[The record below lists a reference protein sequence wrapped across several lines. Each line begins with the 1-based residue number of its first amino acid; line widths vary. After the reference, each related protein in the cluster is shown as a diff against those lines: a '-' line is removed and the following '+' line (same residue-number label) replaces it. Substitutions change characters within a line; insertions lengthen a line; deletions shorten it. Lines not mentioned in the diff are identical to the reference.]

1 MTNSEQTTKS
11 KTNPWIFMM
20 FFSAFISKL
29 NALYISCM
37 YFRSKR
43 ILIKDNPWMFLAC
56 YKGNFFGAIPNFATE
71 KEQKR
76 NFLDFTDVTL
86 VVVDIKS
93 ERFVKSTCLQQ
104 DLFDMTM
111 VTIMFD
117 TKTSESESF
126 IDRSIEG
133 IINIMMEFHHF

>member
-1 MTNSEQTTKS
+1 MA
-11 KTNPWIFMM
+11 IFSLMSGYCTSI
-20 FFSAFISKL
+20 FKWRYLTGKGRNFLLNILVCGFLYSSSLSDLHFTVSIQQGFS
-29 NALYISCM
+29 
-37 YFRSKR
+37 
-43 ILIKDNPWMFLAC
+43 
-56 YKGNFFGAIPNFATE
+56 GAIPNFATE

-93 ERFVKSTCLQQ
+93 ERFVKSTSLQQ

-111 VTIMFD
+111 VTIIFD
-117 TKTSESESF
+117 TKTSKSESF
-126 IDRSIEG
+126 IDRSIEV

>member
-1 MTNSEQTTKS
+1 MAIRAPDGANNLMSINRSMTIT
-11 KTNPWIFMM
+11 MD
-20 FFSAFISKL
+20 
-29 NALYISCM
+29 
-37 YFRSKR
+37 RS
-43 ILIKDNPWMFLAC
+43 FL
-56 YKGNFFGAIPNFATE
+56 GAIPNFATE

-93 ERFVKSTCLQQ
+93 ERFIKSTRLQQ

-126 IDRSIEG
+126 IDRLIEG
-133 IINIMMEFHHF
+133 TINIMMEVHHF

>member
-1 MTNSEQTTKS
+1 MQRIILVVYSQLRKY
-11 KTNPWIFMM
+11 FDLMM
-20 FFSAFISKL
+20 
-29 NALYISCM
+29 
-37 YFRSKR
+37 
-43 ILIKDNPWMFLAC
+43 PTWHGWFL
-56 YKGNFFGAIPNFATE
+56 GAIPNFATE

-93 ERFVKSTCLQQ
+93 ERFVKSTCIEQ

>member
-1 MTNSEQTTKS
+1 M
-11 KTNPWIFMM
+11 IFC
-20 FFSAFISKL
+20 ADY
-29 NALYISCM
+29 A
-37 YFRSKR
+37 
-43 ILIKDNPWMFLAC
+43 IK
-56 YKGNFFGAIPNFATE
+56 YVGAIPNFATE

-76 NFLDFTDVTL
+76 NFLDFNDVTL

>member
-1 MTNSEQTTKS
+1 MYCSGVGTTRWKIVQTAGRLGRK
-11 KTNPWIFMM
+11 PCDAAIF
-20 FFSAFISKL
+20 ITVVERK
-29 NALYISCM
+29 
-37 YFRSKR
+37 
-43 ILIKDNPWMFLAC
+43 
-56 YKGNFFGAIPNFATE
+56 GAIPNFATE

-76 NFLDFTDVTL
+76 NFLDFNDVTL

>member
-1 MTNSEQTTKS
+1 MN
-11 KTNPWIFMM
+11 KTCWLIFYMISRSCQKVH
-20 FFSAFISKL
+20 FS
-29 NALYISCM
+29 
-37 YFRSKR
+37 
-43 ILIKDNPWMFLAC
+43 
-56 YKGNFFGAIPNFATE
+56 GAIPNFATE

-76 NFLDFTDVTL
+76 NFLDFNDVTL

-126 IDRSIEG
+126 IDRLIEG

>member
-1 MTNSEQTTKS
+1 MCHKAVFLYQQVLEQYQTS
-11 KTNPWIFMM
+11 P
-20 FFSAFISKL
+20 L
-29 NALYISCM
+29 
-37 YFRSKR
+37 KR
-43 ILIKDNPWMFLAC
+43 NK
-56 YKGNFFGAIPNFATE
+56 
-71 KEQKR
+71 KR

>member
-1 MTNSEQTTKS
+1 MDILKEFLASST
-11 KTNPWIFMM
+11 IHG
-20 FFSAFISKL
+20 L
-29 NALYISCM
+29 NYIS
-37 YFRSKR
+37 SAKVS
-43 ILIKDNPWMFLAC
+43 LQ
-56 YKGNFFGAIPNFATE
+56 GAKPNFATE

-76 NFLDFTDVTL
+76 NFLQFTADTL

-93 ERFVKSTCLQQ
+93 ERFIKSTCLQQ

-133 IINIMMEFHHF
+133 NINIMMEFHHF

>member
-1 MTNSEQTTKS
+1 MTLA
-11 KTNPWIFMM
+11 
-20 FFSAFISKL
+20 AFIISLEFVPFFEHSKL
-29 NALYISCM
+29 
-37 YFRSKR
+37 
-43 ILIKDNPWMFLAC
+43 
-56 YKGNFFGAIPNFATE
+56 GAIPNFATE

-76 NFLDFTDVTL
+76 NFLDFNDVTL

>member
-1 MTNSEQTTKS
+1 MLKKAELKFC
-11 KTNPWIFMM
+11 K
-20 FFSAFISKL
+20 
-29 NALYISCM
+29 
-37 YFRSKR
+37 
-43 ILIKDNPWMFLAC
+43 IKGFPS
-56 YKGNFFGAIPNFATE
+56 YHGAIPNFATE

-76 NFLDFTDVTL
+76 NFLDFNDVTL

>member
-1 MTNSEQTTKS
+1 MLASHRLMRFS
-11 KTNPWIFMM
+11 FL
-20 FFSAFISKL
+20 FFEEFHLVTS
-29 NALYISCM
+29 YISVS
-37 YFRSKR
+37 FEK
-43 ILIKDNPWMFLAC
+43 
-56 YKGNFFGAIPNFATE
+56 GAIPNFATE

-93 ERFVKSTCLQQ
+93 ERFVKSTSLQQ

-111 VTIMFD
+111 VTIIFD
-117 TKTSESESF
+117 TKTSKSESF
-126 IDRSIEG
+126 IDRSIEV

>member
-1 MTNSEQTTKS
+1 MRSVPRHLRDYFDDLTCLIYPIHVPATT
-11 KTNPWIFMM
+11 
-20 FFSAFISKL
+20 
-29 NALYISCM
+29 
-37 YFRSKR
+37 
-43 ILIKDNPWMFLAC
+43 FL
-56 YKGNFFGAIPNFATE
+56 GAIPNFATE

-76 NFLDFTDVTL
+76 NFLDFNDVTL

-126 IDRSIEG
+126 IDRLIEG

>member
-1 MTNSEQTTKS
+1 MKTINEITISSCLPLLTLQSHHNPVTIKQHIFSRLRPLEFTNH
-11 KTNPWIFMM
+11 
-20 FFSAFISKL
+20 L
-29 NALYISCM
+29 
-37 YFRSKR
+37 
-43 ILIKDNPWMFLAC
+43 
-56 YKGNFFGAIPNFATE
+56 GAIPNFATE

-93 ERFVKSTCLQQ
+93 ERFVKCTCLEQ

-126 IDRSIEG
+126 IDMSIEG